1 MMTNP
6 SPCTPPKTRIYAI
19 GDVHGRLDL
28 LDQLLAQIAADA
40 ETALDVRRVLVML
53 GDYVDRGPESAGVLD
68 RLSDVRDGQVLAGFE
83 VHLLKG
89 NHEDRMLAFLA
100 GQSER
105 EGATWFANGGSE
117 TLASYGLDLGT
128 GQDMLR
134 RQLMKVLPRAH
145 KKILRGLQLCVVLG
159 DYGFVHAGMRPGV
172 TWQHQDPQD
181 LLWIRDDFLNSD
193 EDFGVFVV
201 HGHAAR
207 DAPEVRAN
215 RVNIDT
221 RAWASGTLTCLVAQ
235 GTQRRF
241 LST

>member
-1 MMTNP
+1 MMTKQ
-6 SPCTPPKTRIYAI
+6 SPRTPLKTRIYAI

-28 LDQLLAQIAADA
+28 LDQILAQIAADA
-40 ETALDVRRVLVML
+40 ETALDARRVLVML
-53 GDYVDRGPESAGVLD
+53 GDYVDRGPDSAGVLD
-68 RLSDVRDGQVLAGFE
+68 RLSDVQDGQVLAGFD

-105 EGATWFANGGSE
+105 EGAAWFANGGTQ
-117 TLASYGLDLGT
+117 TLASYGLDLGADQGT
-128 GQDMLR
+128 LR
-134 RQLMKVLPRAH
+134 RTLMKALPRAH
-145 KKILRGLQLCVVLG
+145 KKILRGLQLGVVLG
-159 DYGFVHAGMRPGV
+159 DYGFVHAGVRPGV
-172 TWQHQDPQD
+172 AWRRQDPHD

-207 DAPEVRAN
+207 DTPEVRAN
-215 RVNIDT
+215 RVNVDT

-235 GTQRRF
+235 GAKRRF